1 MPLVH
6 APTDADAWSRFWARK
21 EGFLPAEYTTRVRD
35 QRQPF
40 LYIFARR
47 RVGYAGDA
55 THAMPANRCAR
66 LIKRRSRK
74 MGLYSDPH
82 FRDTG
87 TETDWDSKN
96 CAPSHSHTRAAGRRD
111 HPPTTHHT
119 TPAPYF
125 TLNPQIKRERHVPR
139 NAPVL
144 TFCGPALGPRPPAPI
159 RVPYVRVPA
168 GCMRVGGHVAPIAS
182 ERSNWKTAIRRSLPI
197 QHPNRQESKPPTG
210 STAGP

>member
-55 THAMPANRCAR
+55 THAMPANRRAR

-74 MGLYSDPH
+74 MGCCSDA
-82 FRDTG
+82 R
-87 TETDWDSKN
+87 
-96 CAPSHSHTRAAGRRD
+96 TR
-111 HPPTTHHT
+111 
-119 TPAPYF
+119 
-125 TLNPQIKRERHVPR
+125 
-139 NAPVL
+139 VL
-144 TFCGPALGPRPPAPI
+144 PFL
-159 RVPYVRVPA
+159 
-168 GCMRVGGHVAPIAS
+168 
-182 ERSNWKTAIRRSLPI
+182 
-197 QHPNRQESKPPTG
+197 KPENL
-210 STAGP
+210 